1 MIATKLVVQ
10 IDRGTI
16 ALPLTSTPIALFAT
30 PALRAI
36 GFWGG
41 EIAFEGGGDRYPL
54 DVQDALLQLK
64 DAQGFIRSAVEA
76 ALREQGLMGN
86 DDTAA

>member
-1 MIATKLVVQ
+1 MVDLDKS
-10 IDRGTI
+10 RGVPVPNPNPKI
-16 ALPLTSTPIALFAT
+16 ENLTSFKRVGDRDLGKV
-30 PALRAI
+30 I
-36 GFWGG
+36 GT
-41 EIAFEGGGDRYPL
+41 RYPL